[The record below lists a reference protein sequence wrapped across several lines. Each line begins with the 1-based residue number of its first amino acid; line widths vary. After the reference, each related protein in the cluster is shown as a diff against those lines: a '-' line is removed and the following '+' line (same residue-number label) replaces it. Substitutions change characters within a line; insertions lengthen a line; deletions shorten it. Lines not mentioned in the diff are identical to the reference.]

1 MNSSR
6 IGDYSRI
13 IVAIIIVAGMIAA
26 SFYVTSGFVKI
37 KSGSNVITVTGSAKK
52 QITSDLVVWTGTF
65 SAKSQDLKTAYSLL
79 EGNKNSVQTYLD
91 KQGLTDTI
99 VYSSINTNIHYVM
112 GQYGQQTSEIE
123 AYELSQDVT
132 ISSANIDKI
141 TEISRNI
148 TELINEGVQFQSQPP
163 QYMYTKIADL
173 KIEMLAAATKDATT
187 RAQMIAENAGSKL
200 GKLKSASMGVFQI
213 TPKYSNDVTDSGISD
228 TSSLDK
234 EITAVV
240 NCQFYVN

>member
-99 VYSSINTNIHYVM
+99 VYSSINTNVHYVM

-200 GKLKSASMGVFQI
+200 GKLKTESMGVFQI
-213 TPKYSNDVTDSGISD
+213 TQKYSNDVTDSGISD

>member
-1 MNSSR
+1 MNNSK

-13 IVAIIIVAGMIAA
+13 IVAIIIVAGFIAG

-65 SAKSQDLKTAYSLL
+65 TAKSQDLKAAYSLL
-79 EGNKNSVQTYLD
+79 ADNKTSVQSYLD
-91 KQGLTDTI
+91 NQGLTDKI
-99 VYSSINTNIHYVM
+99 VYSSINMNTHYIM
-112 GQYGQQTSEIE
+112 GQYGMPTSQVES
-123 AYELSQDVT
+123 YELSQDVT
-132 ISSANIDKI
+132 ISSADIDKI
-141 TEISRNI
+141 TDISRNI
-148 TELINEGVQFQSQPP
+148 TELINDGVQFQSQPP

-173 KIEMLAAATKDATT
+173 KIEMLAAATKDAST

-213 TPKYSNDVTDSGISD
+213 TPKYSNDVTDSGIND
-228 TSSLDK
+228 TSSLEK

-240 NCQFYVN
+240 NCQFYVK

>member
-99 VYSSINTNIHYVM
+99 VYSSINTNVHYVM

>member
-6 IGDYSRI
+6 LETYSRI
-13 IVAIIIVAGMIAA
+13 IVAIIIAA
-26 SFYVTSGFVKI
+26 SLIFASIYVTSGFVKI
-37 KSGSNVITVTGSAKK
+37 KSGSNIITVTGSAKK

-79 EGNKNSVQTYLD
+79 ADSKSSVQTYIEKQNLSD
-91 KQGLTDTI
+91 KI
-99 VYSSINTNIHYVM
+99 VFSSISTNIHYVM
-112 GQYGQQTSEIE
+112 GPYGQVTSDIE
-123 AYELSQDVT
+123 AYELSQNIT
-132 ISSANIDKI
+132 ISSADIGKI
-141 TEISRNI
+141 TDISRNI

-173 KIEMLAAATKDATT
+173 KIEMLAAATKDAAT
-187 RAQMIAENAGSKL
+187 RAQMIAENAGSRL

-213 TPKYSNDVTDSGISD
+213 TPQYSNDVTDSGISD
-228 TSSLDK
+228 TSSLEK

-240 NCQFYVN
+240 NCQFYVG

>member
-1 MNSSR
+1 MNNSKL
-6 IGDYSRI
+6 GAYSRI
-13 IVAIIIVAGMIAA
+13 IVAVIIVAGFIAA

-37 KSGSNVITVTGSAKK
+37 KSGTNIITVTGSAKK

-65 SAKSQDLKTAYSLL
+65 TAKSPDLKEAYSLL
-79 EGNKNSVQTYLD
+79 ADNKNSVQNYLD
-91 KQGLTDTI
+91 KQGLTDKI

-112 GQYGQQTSEIE
+112 GQFGNPTSQIE
-123 AYELSQDVT
+123 SYELSQNVT
-132 ISSANIDKI
+132 ISSAEIDKI
-141 TEISRNI
+141 TDISRNI
-148 TELINEGVQFQSQPP
+148 TELINDGVQFQSQPP

-173 KIEMLAAATKDATT
+173 KIEMLAAATKDAST

-213 TPKYSNDVTDSGISD
+213 TPKYSNDVTDSGIND
-228 TSSLDK
+228 TTSLDK

-240 NCQFYVN
+240 NCQFYVK

>member
-1 MNSSR
+1 MNNSK
-6 IGDYSRI
+6 IGAYSRI
-13 IVAIIIVAGMIAA
+13 IVAIIIVAGFIAG

-65 SAKSQDLKTAYSLL
+65 TAKSQDLKAAYSLL
-79 EGNKNSVQTYLD
+79 ADNKTSVQSYLD
-91 KQGLTDTI
+91 NQGLTDKI
-99 VYSSINTNIHYVM
+99 VYSSITMNIHYVM
-112 GQYGQQTSEIE
+112 GQYGMPTSQVES
-123 AYELSQDVT
+123 YELSQDVT
-132 ISSANIDKI
+132 ISSADIDKV
-141 TEISRNI
+141 TDISRNI
-148 TELINEGVQFQSQPP
+148 TELINDGVQFQSQPP

-173 KIEMLAAATKDATT
+173 KIEMLAAATKDAST

-213 TPKYSNDVTDSGISD
+213 TPKYSNDVTDSGIND
-228 TSSLDK
+228 TSSLEK

-240 NCQFYVN
+240 NCQFYVK

>member
-1 MNSSR
+1 MSSSR
-6 IGDYSRI
+6 IGAYSRI
-13 IVAIIIVAGMIAA
+13 IVAIIIAAGFITAA
-26 SFYVTSGFVKI
+26 FYVTSGFVKI

-52 QITSDLVVWTGTF
+52 QITSDLVVWTGSF

-91 KQGLTDTI
+91 KQGLTDKI

-173 KIEMLAAATKDATT
+173 KIEMLAAATKDAST

-213 TPKYSNDVTDSGISD
+213 TPKYSNDVTDYGIND
-228 TSSLDK
+228 TTSLDK